1 MHGAGLLGGLVPA
14 AVNSALAPGTNLP
27 RGFFLMISALYIL
40 SLLLHRLAI
49 RFGFPSAP
57 AILLL
62 GLSVNLILG
71 AHGFISHAH
80 VETLH
85 TLSLALLLF
94 YAGLNTDLSLIRGL
108 LPFALLLPT
117 AGVLIT
123 GLALGSLLWAL
134 AALNLE
140 LPLLQHGGLNGS
152 LTLGAALLTAVCLL
166 PTDGSSTA
174 EMLDPWHGRLSLG
187 SKHLLEFEAALSSAA
202 ALLGFGLVIWVFQGS
217 PSGAEA
223 AIPSFALEGLP
234 SGLAQLLAHLFGGI
248 GAGLF
253 VGVLANRLIPVLVR
267 HGEQL
272 LLLAIALAFM
282 AYATGNFLGGGGMV
296 AVYVCGLLLA
306 NRPHG
311 RGPFGHTAMLQA
323 LLPFNTAAE
332 FTLLLLLGRLVNPA
346 DLVRVLPLGILL
358 ALLLEVLLRPLVVWL
373 LSGRPRRWS
382 VERIVVAAGGLRA
395 TLPVALSFVLLEQ
408 VPRLRNVPPLDAEAL
423 ATDLEALVFVV
434 VVASLLLKGVLLPRL
449 LGRILGPLPPRAEVP
464 LGTHH

>member
-71 AHGFISHAH
+71 AHGFISHAQ

-123 GLALGSLLWAL
+123 GLTLGSLLWAF

-166 PTDGSSTA
+166 PTDASTTA
-174 EMLDPWHGRLSLG
+174 EMLEPWHGRVSPG
-187 SKHLLEFEAALSSAA
+187 SMRLLDFEAALSSAA
-202 ALLGFGLVIWVFQGS
+202 ALLCFDLVTWVFQGAS
-217 PSGAEA
+217 TGALGG
-223 AIPSFALEGLP
+223 IPTDAVHELP
-234 SGLAQLLAHLFGGI
+234 TGLAVVLAKLFGGI
-248 GAGLF
+248 AAGLF
-253 VGVLANRLIPVLVR
+253 VGVIANRLIPLLVR
-267 HGEQL
+267 HSEQL
-272 LLLAIALAFM
+272 LLLAVAVAFM
-282 AYATGNFLGGGGMV
+282 AYAAGTFLGGGGMV

-323 LLPFNTAAE
+323 LLPFDTAAE
-332 FTLLLLLGRLVNPA
+332 FALLLLLGRLVNPA
-346 DLVRVLPLGILL
+346 DLMRVLPLGILV

-382 VERIVVAAGGLRA
+382 VDRIVVSAGGLRS
-395 TLPVALSFVLLEQ
+395 TLPVALSFALLEQ
-408 VPRLRNVPPLDAEAL
+408 VPRLRNVAAQDGEAL
-423 ATDLEALVFVV
+423 ATDLQALVFVV
-434 VVASLLLKGVLLPRL
+434 VVAGLLLKGVLLPRL
-449 LGRILGPLPPRAEVP
+449 LGRVLGPLPPRAEVP
-464 LGTHH
+464 LGTDH